1 MLGKRKNK
9 IRPKLKKRGQRLYKR
24 IAVPGSGKFVTLKT
38 PDVSDH
44 VDIFYNGHHYLIKT
58 RDILK
63 MNSLSDVLRKVKT
76 IRNKK
81 SKRIDNFPKREPSFK
96 RP

>member
-1 MLGKRKNK
+1 MLGKRRNK
-9 IRPKLKKRGQRLYKR
+9 IRPILKKRGQRLYKR

-38 PDVSDH
+38 PDVRDH
-44 VDIFYNGHHYLIKT
+44 VDIFYNGHHYFIKT

-81 SKRIDNFPKREPSFK
+81 SKRIVNFPKREPSFK